1 MNKLRTIVG
10 ASALVLL
17 MTATAFAS
25 ADGHDLPW
33 GNFAYRVITLAV
45 VLGIIWYKG
54 GSKIKSFFNGR
65 ADGIK
70 EELVSLETRKAD
82 AKAKLADVEQRIAN
96 LDAEAQSILEEYR
109 KQGEAAKAAIIE
121 RAEKSAAQI
130 TEQAGKA
137 AENEVKQAMEQM
149 REEMADLV
157 ATAAEQM
164 IAKKLD
170 KKGHEAL
177 IDKYLTKV
185 VLS

>member
-1 MNKLRTIVG
+1 MNKLRTIAG

-17 MTATAFAS
+17 MAGTAFAQ
-25 ADGHDLPW
+25 AGGHDIPW
-33 GNFAYRVITLAV
+33 DNFAYRVITLAV
-45 VLGIIWYKG
+45 VLGIIWYAG
-54 GSKIKSFFNGR
+54 GSKIKAFFSGR
-65 ADGIK
+65 ASGIE
-70 EELVSLETRKAD
+70 EELISLETRKAD

-96 LDAEAQSILEEYR
+96 MDAEAQSILDEYR
-109 KQGEAAKAAIIE
+109 KQGEAAQAAIIE

-130 TEQAGKA
+130 TEQASKA

-157 ATAAEQM
+157 AEAAEQM

-170 KKGHEAL
+170 KKSHEAL